1 MTDDA
6 APSAWQRGLRALT
19 LLAVDP
25 AGLRGLT
32 LRARAGPVRQTF
44 ERTFDR
50 LPGPQRRIHP
60 DLSDTQLFGGPD
72 IAATLAEGRLVM
84 DPGLAASPAMLI
96 LPMAERC
103 TPGLAARLGQLLD
116 QGRGHG
122 LILLDEGLDE
132 DERAPAGL
140 VDRLAF
146 HIDLDDTGYRS
157 ARVML
162 PAPGDLDAARAHL
175 PRVTG
180 TADDVTALVALAT
193 RFGIDSLRA
202 PLLAL
207 RAACAIAA
215 LDGRETLCADDL
227 REAAELVYPSRATL
241 IPQTEEADEPEQ
253 PDDTSPDQQPDD
265 ATSDAPED
273 QPDTDT
279 DDQTGSA
286 IPEDIFVEA
295 VRALLPPSLLDQV
308 SGHAPA
314 RGGASGAGAGNRR
327 KGNRRG
333 RPLPSRPGAPD
344 GRSRIDVVATLRAA
358 VPWQQLRQAH
368 RKTHPAIDQRVII
381 HPGDIR
387 LRRFEDRSD
396 RLLIFTVDASGSA
409 AMARLAEAKG
419 AVELLLV
426 QAYAR
431 RDQVAVI
438 VFRGKGAELVL
449 PPTRSLVQAK
459 RRLAAMPGGGGT
471 PLAAG
476 LNAALALGHQALGQ
490 GLSPALALLTDG
502 RANVALDGTGDR
514 PRATE
519 DAAKVSRQLR
529 AQGLAGMVIDT
540 ATRPG
545 DASAQLAAQMGAR
558 YLALPRADAQRI
570 STAVSAALDGSDA

>member
-6 APSAWQRGLRALT
+6 PPDVALSAWQRGLRALT

-25 AGLRGLT
+25 AGLRGMV
-32 LRARAGPVRQTF
+32 LRARVGPVRQTF
-44 ERTFDR
+44 EQTFER
-50 LPGPQRRIHP
+50 LPGLQRRIHP
-60 DLSDTQLFGGPD
+60 ELSDTQLFGGPD

-84 DPGLAASPAMLI
+84 DPGLVSRPATLI

-103 TPGLAARLGQLLD
+103 PPGLAARLGQLLD
-116 QGRGHG
+116 GATGHG
-122 LILLDEGLDE
+122 LILLDEGLDA
-132 DERAPAGL
+132 DEAAPKGL
-140 VDRLAF
+140 ADRLAF
-146 HIDLDDTGYRS
+146 HVDLDATGYRL
-157 ARVML
+157 ARVVL

-175 PRVTG
+175 PRVQPTS
-180 TADDVTALVALAT
+180 DDITALVALAA

-202 PLLAL
+202 PSLAL

-215 LDGRETLCADDL
+215 LDGRDTLSADDL
-227 REAAELVYPSRATL
+227 REGAELIYPARATL
-241 IPQTEEADEPEQ
+241 MPQEEEP
-253 PDDTSPDQQPDD
+253 QQPDD
-265 ATSDAPED
+265 PPPDRDPDEAAGDAPED
-273 QPDTDT
+273 RPEDQT
-279 DDQTGSA
+279 DDESGSA
-286 IPEDIFVEA
+286 IPEDILVEA

-308 SGHAPA
+308 NGNAPA

-333 RPLPSRPGAPD
+333 RPLPSRPGPPD
-344 GRSRIDVVATLRAA
+344 GRARIDVVATLRAA
-358 VPWQQLRQAH
+358 APWQRLRQAQ
-368 RKTHPAIDQRVII
+368 RKTGQTRRVII

-438 VFRGKGAELVL
+438 VFRGTGAEVLL

-476 LNAALALGHQALGQ
+476 LSAALALGRQSLGQ

-502 RANVALDGTGDR
+502 RANVALDGAGNR
-514 PRATE
+514 PRAAE
-519 DAAKVSRQLR
+519 DAARVAAQLR

-545 DASAQLAAQMGAR
+545 DASAQLATQLGAK

-570 STAVSAALDGSDA
+570 STAVAAALDA

>member
-1 MTDDA
+1 MNDDA

-19 LLAVDP
+19 LLSVDP
-25 AGLRGLT
+25 AGLGGMV

-44 ERTFDR
+44 EQTFDR
-50 LPGPQRRIHP
+50 LPGPLRRIHP

-84 DPGLAASPAMLI
+84 DPGLAARPAMLI

-103 TPGLAARLGQLLD
+103 PPGLAARLGQLLD
-116 QGRGHG
+116 GATGHG
-122 LILLDEGLDE
+122 LILLDEGRDAE
-132 DERAPAGL
+132 EAAPAGL
-140 VDRLAF
+140 ANRLAF
-146 HIDLDDTGYRS
+146 HVDLDDTGYQS
-157 ARVML
+157 ARIML

-175 PRVTG
+175 PHVRPT
-180 TADDVTALVALAT
+180 DDDITALVVLAA
-193 RFGIDSLRA
+193 RFGIDSLRV
-202 PLLAL
+202 PRLAL

-215 LDGRETLCADDL
+215 LEARETLSPDDL

-241 IPQTEEADEPEQ
+241 MPQDEEQEEPEQ
-253 PDDTSPDQQPDD
+253 PDDTPPDQDPDEAAND
-265 ATSDAPED
+265 DP
-273 QPDTDT
+273 
-279 DDQTGSA
+279 DDQTDDDSGTA
-286 IPEDIFVEA
+286 IPEDILVEA

-308 SGHAPA
+308 RGNAPT

-333 RPLPSRPGAPD
+333 RPLPSRPGTPD

-358 VPWQQLRQAH
+358 VPWQRLRRAQ
-368 RKTHPAIDQRVII
+368 RKTPPTGDQRVII

-438 VFRGKGAELVL
+438 VFRGTGAEVLL

-476 LNAALALGHQALGQ
+476 LAAALALGRQSLGQ

-502 RANVALDGTGDR
+502 RANVALDGAGDR
-514 PRATE
+514 PRAAE
-519 DAAKVSRQLR
+519 DAALVAGQLR
-529 AQGLAGMVIDT
+529 AQALAGMVIDT

-545 DASAQLAAQMGAR
+545 DASARLATQLGAK

-570 STAVSAALDGSDA
+570 STAVAAALDA

>member
-1 MTDDA
+1 MTPEVPDEMSGDA
-6 APSAWQRGLRALT
+6 PPSAWQRGLRALT

-25 AGLRGLT
+25 VGLTGLT
-32 LRARAGPVRQTF
+32 LRARTGPVRQTF
-44 ERTFDR
+44 ERALDR

-84 DPGLAASPAMLI
+84 DKGLAETPATLI

-103 TPGLAARLGQLLD
+103 PPGLAARLGQLLD
-116 QGRGHG
+116 AGRGHS
-122 LILLDEGLDE
+122 LILLDEGLDA
-132 DERAPAGL
+132 DEAAPAAL
-140 VDRLAF
+140 TDRLAF
-146 HIDLDDTGYRS
+146 HVDLDDTGYRS
-157 ARVML
+157 ARIML

-175 PRVTG
+175 PRLRPST
-180 TADDVTALVALAT
+180 DDITALVALAL

-202 PLLAL
+202 PRLAL
-207 RAACAIAA
+207 RAAMAIAA
-215 LDGRETLCADDL
+215 LDGRDTLSADDL
-227 REAAELVYPSRATL
+227 REAAELVYPARATL
-241 IPQTEEADEPEQ
+241 VPQEAEPDAPEETPPDQDRDETTEEAPEDEAQ
-253 PDDTSPDQQPDD
+253 DGDDDGGGIPDDML
-265 ATSDAPED
+265 
-273 QPDTDT
+273 
-279 DDQTGSA
+279 
-286 IPEDIFVEA
+286 VEA
-295 VRALLPPSLLDQV
+295 VRALLPPALLDGV
-308 SGHAPA
+308 TGRKPA
-314 RGGASGAGAGNRR
+314 RQAASGTGAGRRR

-333 RPLPSRPGAPD
+333 RPLPSRPGTPD

-358 VPWQQLRQAH
+358 APWQRLRAAQRDGHTSA
-368 RKTHPAIDQRVII
+368 RRVII
-381 HPGDIR
+381 HPRDIH

-438 VFRGKGAELVL
+438 VFRGTGAELVL

-476 LNAALALGHQALGQ
+476 LNAALALGHRALGQ

-502 RANVALDGTGDR
+502 RANVALDGAGG
-514 PRATE
+514 RARAAE
-519 DAAKVSRQLR
+519 DVAQVAGQMR

-540 ATRPG
+540 ANRPG
-545 DASAQLAAQMGAR
+545 DASAQLAAQLGAK
-558 YLALPRADAQRI
+558 YLALPRADADRI
-570 STAVSAALDGSDA
+570 STAVAAALDG

>member
-1 MTDDA
+1 MTDDP

-25 AGLRGLT
+25 AGLRGMV

-44 ERTFDR
+44 EQTFDR
-50 LPGPQRRIHP
+50 LPGVLRRIHP

-84 DPGLAASPAMLI
+84 DPGLAATPAMLI

-103 TPGLAARLGQLLD
+103 PPGLAARLGQLLD
-116 QGRGHG
+116 QGGGHG

-132 DERAPAGL
+132 DEKAPAGL
-140 VDRLAF
+140 ADRLAF
-146 HIDLDDTGYRS
+146 HVDLDDTGYRS

-162 PAPGDLDAARAHL
+162 PAPGDLDAARARL
-175 PRVTG
+175 PRVMSTP
-180 TADDVTALVALAT
+180 DDITALVVLAA

-202 PLLAL
+202 PYLAL

-215 LDGRETLCADDL
+215 LDGRDTLCADDL
-227 REAAELVYPSRATL
+227 REASELVYPARATL
-241 IPQTEEADEPEQ
+241 MPQNEAPEEPEQ
-253 PDDTSPDQQPDD
+253 PDDTPPDEDPDEAAGD
-265 ATSDAPED
+265 DPSDQAE
-273 QPDTDT
+273 T
-279 DDQTGSA
+279 DDESGSA
-286 IPEDIFVEA
+286 IPEDILVEA
-295 VRALLPPSLLDQV
+295 VRALLPPSLLDRV
-308 SGHAPA
+308 SGNAPA

-333 RPLPSRPGAPD
+333 RPLPSRPGTPD

-358 VPWQQLRQAH
+358 APWQRLRQTQ
-368 RKTHPAIDQRVII
+368 RKTGQPQDRRVII

-438 VFRGKGAELVL
+438 VFRGKGAELLL

-476 LNAALALGHQALGQ
+476 LNAALALGAQALGQ

-502 RANVALDGTGDR
+502 RANVALDGAGDR
-514 PRATE
+514 PRAAE

-540 ATRPG
+540 ANRPG
-545 DASAQLAAQMGAR
+545 DASAQLAAQMGAK

-570 STAVSAALDGSDA
+570 STAVAAALDG

>member
-1 MTDDA
+1 MSADA
-6 APSAWQRGLRALT
+6 SPTAWQRGLRALT

-25 AGLRGLT
+25 AGLRGMV
-32 LRARAGPVRQTF
+32 LRARVGPVRQTF
-44 ERTFDR
+44 EQVFDR
-50 LPGPQRRIHP
+50 LPGLQSRIHT
-60 DLSDTQLFGGPD
+60 DLSDTQLFGGPN

-84 DPGLAASPAMLI
+84 DRGLAANPSTLI

-103 TPGLAARLGQLLD
+103 PPGLAARLGQLLD
-116 QGRGHG
+116 LRTGHG

-132 DERAPAGL
+132 DEKAPKGL
-140 VDRLAF
+140 ADRLAF
-146 HIDLDDTGYRS
+146 HVDLDDTGYRS
-157 ARVML
+157 ARVLL

-175 PRVTG
+175 PQVTA
-180 TADDVTALVALAT
+180 TTDDITALVALAA

-202 PLLAL
+202 PYLAL
-207 RAACAIAA
+207 RAARAIAA

-227 REAAELVYPSRATL
+227 QEAAELVYPARATL
-241 IPQTEEADEPEQ
+241 MPQTEEPEEPEQ
-253 PDDTSPDQQPDD
+253 PDNTPDQPPDEAAGD
-265 ATSDAPED
+265 SPED
-273 QPDTDT
+273 QTET
-279 DDQTGSA
+279 DDESGSA
-286 IPEDIFVEA
+286 IPEDILVEA
-295 VRALLPPSLLDQV
+295 VRALLPPALLDQV
-308 SGHAPA
+308 SGNAPA
-314 RGGASGAGAGNRR
+314 RGGASGGGAGNRR

-333 RPLPSRPGAPD
+333 RPLPSRPGTPD

-358 VPWQQLRQAH
+358 APWQRLRQA
-368 RKTHPAIDQRVII
+368 QRGTEHTNQRIII

-438 VFRGKGAELVL
+438 VFRGKGAELLL

-476 LNAALALGHQALGQ
+476 LNAALALGTQALGQ

-502 RANVALDGTGDR
+502 RANVALDGAGDR
-514 PRATE
+514 PRAAE

-540 ATRPG
+540 ANRPG
-545 DASAQLAAQMGAR
+545 DASVQLAALMGAK

-570 STAVSAALDGSDA
+570 STAVAAALDG

>member
-1 MTDDA
+1 MTDA
-6 APSAWQRGLRALT
+6 PPSAWQRGLRALT

-25 AGLRGLT
+25 AGLKGLN
-32 LRARAGPVRQTF
+32 LRARVGPVRQAF
-44 ERTFDR
+44 EQAFDR
-50 LPGPQRRIHP
+50 LPGQRRRIHT

-84 DPGLAASPAMLI
+84 EAGLAASPAILI

-103 TPGLAARLGQLLD
+103 TSGLAARLGQLLD
-116 QGRGHG
+116 AGRGHG
-122 LILLDEGLDE
+122 LILLDEGLE
-132 DERAPAGL
+132 DDDTAPAGL
-140 VDRLAF
+140 TDRLAF
-146 HIDLDDTGYRS
+146 HVDLHDTGWHA

-175 PRVTG
+175 PRVAT
-180 TADDVTALVALAT
+180 TADDVTALVVLAV

-215 LDGRETLCADDL
+215 LDGRETLNADDL
-227 REAAELVYPSRATL
+227 REAAELVYPARATL
-241 IPQTEEADEPEQ
+241 MPQTEEAEETEQ
-253 PDDTSPDQQPDD
+253 PDDDAPDQEPDEAAND
-265 ATSDAPED
+265 EPED

-279 DDQTGSA
+279 DDETGAA
-286 IPEDIFVEA
+286 IPEDILVEA

-308 SGHAPA
+308 RGNKPA

-358 VPWQQLRQAH
+358 APWQQLRRAQ
-368 RKTHPAIDQRVII
+368 RKTPQPAGQRVII
-381 HPGDIR
+381 HPGDIH

-459 RRLAAMPGGGGT
+459 RKLAAMPGGGGT

-476 LNAALALGHQALGQ
+476 LSAALALGNQALGR

-502 RANVALDGTGDR
+502 RANVALNGAGDR
-514 PRATE
+514 PRATQ
-519 DAAKVSRQLR
+519 DAAQVSRQLR

-545 DASAQLAAQMGAR
+545 DASAQLATQMGAR

-570 STAVSAALDGSDA
+570 STAVATALDG

>member
-1 MTDDA
+1 MSDEA
-6 APSAWQRGLRALT
+6 PPSAWQRGLRALT

-25 AGLRGLT
+25 AGLRGMV
-32 LRARAGPVRQTF
+32 LRARVGPVRQTF
-44 ERTFDR
+44 EQTFDR
-50 LPGPQRRIHP
+50 LPGVLRRIHP

-84 DPGLAASPAMLI
+84 DPGLASRPATLI

-103 TPGLAARLGQLLD
+103 TPSLAARLGQLLD
-116 QGRGHG
+116 QATGHG
-122 LILLDEGLDE
+122 LILLDEGLDA
-132 DERAPAGL
+132 DEKAPATL
-140 VDRLAF
+140 ADRLAF
-146 HIDLDDTGYRS
+146 HIDLDDTGYRK

-175 PRVTG
+175 PRISAT
-180 TADDVTALVALAT
+180 DHDITALVALAA

-202 PLLAL
+202 PYLAL

-227 REAAELVYPSRATL
+227 REASELVYPARATL
-241 IPQTEEADEPEQ
+241 VPQNEEAEEQEQ
-253 PDDTSPDQQPDD
+253 PDDTAPDQDPDEAAED
-265 ATSDAPED
+265 GPED
-273 QPDTDT
+273 QRDTDT
-279 DDQTGSA
+279 EDETGTA
-286 IPEDIFVEA
+286 IPEDILVEA
-295 VRALLPPSLLDQV
+295 VRALLPPALLDQV
-308 SGHAPA
+308 RGNAPT
-314 RGGASGAGAGNRR
+314 RGGASGAGAGHRR

-333 RPLPSRPGAPD
+333 RPLPSRPGTPD

-358 VPWQQLRQAH
+358 VPWQRLRRGQRA
-368 RKTHPAIDQRVII
+368 TPLTGDQRVII

-438 VFRGKGAELVL
+438 VFRGKGAELLL

-476 LNAALALGHQALGQ
+476 LNAALALGAQALGQ

-502 RANVALDGTGDR
+502 RANVALDGAGDR
-514 PRATE
+514 PRAAE

-529 AQGLAGMVIDT
+529 AQGFAGMVIDT
-540 ATRPG
+540 ANRPG
-545 DASAQLAAQMGAR
+545 DASAQLAAQLGAT

-570 STAVSAALDGSDA
+570 STAVAAALDG

>member
-6 APSAWQRGLRALT
+6 ALSAWQRGLRALS

-25 AGLRGLT
+25 AGLRGMV
-32 LRARAGPVRQTF
+32 LRARVGPVRQTF
-44 ERTFDR
+44 AQTFDR
-50 LPGPQRRIHP
+50 LPGALRRIHP

-84 DPGLAASPAMLI
+84 DPGLAATPAMLI

-103 TPGLAARLGQLLD
+103 PPGLAARLGQLLD
-116 QGRGHG
+116 QAGGHG
-122 LILLDEGLDE
+122 LILLDEGLDD
-132 DERAPAGL
+132 DEKAPAGL
-140 VDRLAF
+140 ADRLAF
-146 HIDLDDTGYRS
+146 HVDLDDTGYRS

-175 PRVTG
+175 PRVQPG
-180 TADDVTALVALAT
+180 PDDITALVVLAA

-202 PLLAL
+202 PCLAL

-215 LDGRETLCADDL
+215 LDGRDTLCADDL
-227 REAAELVYPSRATL
+227 REASELVYPARATL
-241 IPQTEEADEPEQ
+241 MPQEEEPDQRDETPPDEDPDEAADEEP
-253 PDDTSPDQQPDD
+253 SDQ
-265 ATSDAPED
+265 AE
-273 QPDTDT
+273 T
-279 DDQTGSA
+279 DDESGSA
-286 IPEDIFVEA
+286 IPEDILVEA
-295 VRALLPPSLLDQV
+295 VRALLPPSLLDRV
-308 SGHAPA
+308 SGNAPA

-333 RPLPSRPGAPD
+333 RPLPSRPGTPD
-344 GRSRIDVVATLRAA
+344 GRARIDVVATLRAA
-358 VPWQQLRQAH
+358 APWQRLRQAQ
-368 RKTHPAIDQRVII
+368 RATGLPKDQRVII

-438 VFRGKGAELVL
+438 VFRGKGAELLL

-476 LNAALALGHQALGQ
+476 LNAALALGAQALGQ

-502 RANVALDGTGDR
+502 RANVALDGAGDR
-514 PRATE
+514 PRAAE

-540 ATRPG
+540 ANRPG
-545 DASAQLAAQMGAR
+545 DASAQLAALMGAK

-570 STAVSAALDGSDA
+570 STAVAAALDG